1 MKQMLLSLM
10 ALLVST
16 CLATTADDLA
26 TLSGKWSVKKTNDQ
40 GEKYTQTLEI
50 KTDKF
55 VFQILGGDDQVTLY
69 AEGDIKLEKLGPFN
83 SIRFFHIRAGGSS
96 SNMDD
101 VEDEYVSVYVLA
113 DDNWTLATNF
123 DKQRDQQKPSAD
135 NYRRI
140 KATAS
145 TKAAK

>member
-1 MKQMLLSLM
+1 M

-40 GEKYTQTLEI
+40 GEKYTHTLEI
-50 KTDKF
+50 KKDKF